1 MNILIV
7 DDTPDNLNVLSS
19 MLTQSGYKVRCVT
32 NGKMAI
38 TAVNVMPPELILL
51 DVVMPG
57 WDGYEVCKRLKISDI
72 SKEIPVIFI
81 SALDEIIDKTKAFEA
96 GGVDYIT
103 KPFHW
108 QEVILRIENQL
119 TIQKAKKELVN
130 FNLNLETKIK
140 ERTQELQKTYLELQ
154 QEINQRQQVQEQLLK
169 MAFYDQLTNLP
180 NRNCLLK
187 RIDQAILRCQNDHDY
202 CFAVLFLDCD
212 RFKYVNDAFG
222 HLAGDRLLVKVATRL
237 LETVKD
243 SDLVARFGGDEFVF
257 LLETI
262 QETADAI
269 KLAKQ
274 INHQL
279 TFPFAIN
286 GENFFIGA
294 SIGIVIVDHSYQN
307 SENILRDAD
316 IAMYSAKKKGNTYE
330 VFYPPMHDNIRLN
343 FLLENRLRE
352 AITNKQL
359 SLNYQPI
366 VNLSTA
372 KLVGFEA
379 LLRWYQPEIGWISPT
394 EFIPIA
400 EETGLIISIGEWV
413 LKEAC
418 NQLREWNEQK
428 LTSYPLKICVN
439 LSVKQFAQHNLIEQ
453 IDRILL
459 ESNLDSSLLILEVTE
474 SVLLEQP
481 ESVSFI
487 VQQVKNRA
495 IDLHLDDFGTGYSS
509 LSYLHRF
516 SPAGIKIDRSFISQL
531 CEQGNYVQITRGII
545 SIANYLGITVTA
557 EGIET
562 AEQLLTLQDLGVG
575 FGQGYLFSHPLN
587 GQHTE
592 ELLKQTAGDFANI
605 VFCSE
610 HFV

>member
-32 NGKMAI
+32 NGRMAI
-38 TAVNVMPPELILL
+38 TAVNVMPPALILL

-57 WDGYEVCKRLKISDI
+57 WDGYEVCKRLKNSDI

-130 FNLNLETKIK
+130 FNLNLETKIQ
-140 ERTQELQKTYLELQ
+140 ERTQELEKTYVELQ
-154 QEINQRQQVQEQLLK
+154 QEINQRRQVQEQLLK

-180 NRNCLLK
+180 NRNYLLK
-187 RIDQAILRCQNDHDY
+187 RIDQAILRCQNDNND
-202 CFAVLFLDCD
+202 CFTVLFLDCD

-222 HLAGDRLLVKVATRL
+222 HLVGDRLLIKVAKRL
-237 LETVKD
+237 QEAVKD

-257 LLETI
+257 LLESVK
-262 QETADAI
+262 EAAEAI
-269 KLAKQ
+269 KIAKQ
-274 INHQL
+274 INQQL
-279 TFPFAIN
+279 GTPFALN

-294 SIGIVIVDHSYQN
+294 SIGIVIVDNSYQN

-316 IAMYSAKKKGNTYE
+316 IAMYLAKKKGNTCE
-330 VFYPPMHDNIRLN
+330 VFQAKMQENIRLT
-343 FLLENRLRE
+343 FQLENQLRE
-352 AITNKQL
+352 AINNQQL

-366 VNLSTA
+366 VNLGTA
-372 KLVGFEA
+372 KIVGFEA
-379 LLRWYQPEIGWISPT
+379 LLRWHHPDIGWISPL

-413 LKEAC
+413 LTEAC
-418 NQLREWNEQK
+418 SQLREWNQQK
-428 LTSYPLKICVN
+428 LTSWPLKICVN
-439 LSVKQFAQHNLIEQ
+439 LSIKQFEQDNLIEQ
-453 IDRILL
+453 IDRILSESDL
-459 ESNLDSSLLILEVTE
+459 ESSLLILEVTE
-474 SVLLEQP
+474 SVLLDKP
-481 ESVSFI
+481 ESVSLM
-487 VQQVKNRA
+487 VQQLKNRA

-531 CEQGNYVQITRGII
+531 CEPGKYLQITRGII

-562 AEQLLTLQDLGVG
+562 EEQLLKLQNLGVAY
-575 FGQGYLFSHPLN
+575 GQGYLFSRPLTR
-587 GQHTE
+587 QKIQ
-592 ELLKQTAGDFANI
+592 ELLQQTAGDFSPI
-605 VFCSE
+605 V
-610 HFV
+610 HP